1 MLHKYEARPEAY
13 KPKHYKEGIRYYGHV
28 SEIEASLEPAIHI
41 GTLKEIE
48 ERISIDEEARRS
60 ATEKRAPP
68 PTMIL
73 TCKLKVHK
81 SHSDEA
87 CDNKEHDEGD
97 EENAEKCV
105 NLVTPNGS
113 KNIVQLDVYGTK
125 GKEARHKHLR
135 DRSAVP
141 WDIFWDLSCNLG
153 STAWCLKIRRKI
165 ATCDSANHSKWKRNK

>member
-1 MLHKYEARPEAY
+1 METAIQDVLQCQP
-13 KPKHYKEGIRYYGHV
+13 
-28 SEIEASLEPAIHI
+28 EIECVICMEKI
-41 GTLKEIE
+41 K

-87 CDNKEHDEGD
+87 CDNKQHDEGD

-105 NLVTPNGS
+105 NLVTPNCIE
-113 KNIVQLDVYGTK
+113 NVM
-125 GKEARHKHLR
+125 
-135 DRSAVP
+135 
-141 WDIFWDLSCNLG
+141 
-153 STAWCLKIRRKI
+153 
-165 ATCDSANHSKWKRNK
+165 